1 MRSITHS
8 KSDNIKT
15 KLEQRKKKAIW
26 FINIHDTKLLQILEK
41 TQSNGRRILS
51 LSVMRIIF
59 SGIFEYFHFTD
70 E

>member
-41 TQSNGRRILS
+41 LK
-51 LSVMRIIF
+51 VMEEGF
-59 SGIFEYFHFTD
+59 YCCPL
-70 E
+70 